1 MHGMANVSK
10 SLLNVVI
17 DHKPKML
24 RGLTKGM
31 WLVQGFPVL
40 LTQTP
45 KPPAERRGLTHV
57 WYTCGTW

>member
-1 MHGMANVSK
+1 MVNGSE
-10 SLLNVVI
+10 SLINVVI
-17 DHKPKML
+17 YDKPKML

-40 LTQTP
+40 LTQTL
-45 KPPAERRGLTHV
+45 KPPAERRGLPHA